1 MFRRALR
8 FPCAAASLMLKLG
21 INAKSQLIFKKYTV
35 FLAGACGVPGAD
47 SLHFPSDSYIG
58 NQVGLVPAPEV
69 GAEP

>member
-1 MFRRALR
+1 
-8 FPCAAASLMLKLG
+8 MLKLG

-58 NQVGLVPAPEV
+58 NQVGLVPALEV
-69 GAEP
+69 GAEL